1 MTTIVLVLVLL
12 IAALGFGESVQKLR
26 RRRARDRRIQL
37 AVREPEGRGAAIDEL
52 RRESQALKESRG
64 PSAQLFGR
72 RGVELERG
80 EIGLGIALLLLVE
93 DRPEE
98 ALEELAA
105 IDPNRLPRHLQGA
118 LSLHAVE
125 AHLRLSEWDA
135 AERVLDGY
143 SADALNENGRAL
155 RSNARARICL
165 GRGEARSALRV
176 LDEILPVPAEVKD
189 EIEKTRAQAR
199 RALDGESPDPEPAA

>member
-26 RRRARDRRIQL
+26 RRRARDRRIQR

-80 EIGLGIALLLLVE
+80 EIGLGIALLL
-93 DRPEE
+93 
-98 ALEELAA
+98 
-105 IDPNRLPRHLQGA
+105 
-118 LSLHAVE
+118 
-125 AHLRLSEWDA
+125 
-135 AERVLDGY
+135 
-143 SADALNENGRAL
+143 
-155 RSNARARICL
+155 
-165 GRGEARSALRV
+165 
-176 LDEILPVPAEVKD
+176 
-189 EIEKTRAQAR
+189 
-199 RALDGESPDPEPAA
+199 